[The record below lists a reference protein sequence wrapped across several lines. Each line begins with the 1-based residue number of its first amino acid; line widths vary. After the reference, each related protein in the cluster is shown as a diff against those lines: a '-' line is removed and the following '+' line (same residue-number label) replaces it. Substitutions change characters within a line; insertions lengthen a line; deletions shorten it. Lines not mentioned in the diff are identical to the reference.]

1 MMQPVGFDV
10 AVVIADVVCLVV
22 VVVVVAPVYHPAC
35 VVVSNRLAVVFGL
48 QFAVMFMCLLAAGL
62 SRYGLVMGL

>member
-1 MMQPVGFDV
+1 MVQAVGFDV
-10 AVVIADVVCLVV
+10 AVVIADVVCLV

-48 QFAVMFMCLLAAGL
+48 QFAVMHMCLWAAGL